1 MATRLESA
9 STLPIPLLDLLGLAP
24 GPTITADELWKSAG
38 SPIMGSSRPVVSVK
52 AACTTSGSILDDVN
66 ECTAAVSGGDGGSSH
81 GVAALPDI
89 SQVICGISVKL
100 ASIHP
105 GLSELLLSTGS
116 RVRGRSGSQEKR
128 ALFDQT
134 FGVEQQLQQQKLP
147 PLGRHQSCPSICRMN
162 RFDGRLHGLYWGHG

>member
-1 MATRLESA
+1 M
-9 STLPIPLLDLLGLAP
+9 LDGDDLRANGE
-24 GPTITADELWKSAG
+24 DG
-38 SPIMGSSRPVVSVK
+38 SNGERVAVLSS
-52 AACTTSGSILDDVN
+52 I
-66 ECTAAVSGGDGGSSH
+66 H
-81 GVAALPDI
+81 
-89 SQVICGISVKL
+89 QVLYGIQLKL

-105 GLSELLLSTGS
+105 RLSELLFSTGS